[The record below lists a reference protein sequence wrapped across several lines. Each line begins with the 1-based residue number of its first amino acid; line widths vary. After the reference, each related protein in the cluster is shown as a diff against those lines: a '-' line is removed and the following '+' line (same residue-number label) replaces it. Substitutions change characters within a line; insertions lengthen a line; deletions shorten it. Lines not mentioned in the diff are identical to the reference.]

1 MSPAEIARARARLPG
16 AFRTSP
22 RRLVQLWGGL
32 ALVAGVSAFAVWY
45 LGLTFRQFWNGLDRL
60 GFLVSLMFPPSHGGY
75 PGEILYATIETVAM
89 ALFATLLSALISL
102 PLGFMGARNVVSNIL
117 LHFSLRRF
125 FDAGRAIDSLIWA
138 LFFISVVGLGPFA
151 GMLALAASDIGSL
164 SKLYAEAIENAERD
178 QVDGVRATGAGR
190 IQTAW
195 FGYFP
200 QVFPVMLAHAL
211 YYFESNV
218 RGASILGIVGAGG
231 IGMLLS
237 DRIRANNWDEAAFVI
252 LVILVTVAVLD
263 TLSKTIRL
271 RIVDDPAARKVP

>member
-1 MSPAEIARARARLPG
+1 MSPADIARARARLPG

-22 RRLVQLWGGL
+22 RRSVQLWGGL

-45 LGLTFRQFWNGLDRL
+45 LELTFRQFWNGLDRL

-75 PGEILYATIETVAM
+75 PGEILYAIIETVAM

-102 PLGFMGARNVVSNIL
+102 PLGFMGARNVVSNVL

>member
-1 MSPAEIARARARLPG
+1 MNRAEIASARARLPG
-16 AFRTSP
+16 AFRTST

-32 ALVAGVSAFAVWY
+32 ALVVGVSAFAVWY
-45 LGLTFRQFWNGLDRL
+45 LELTFTQFWSGLDRL
-60 GFLVSLMFPPSHGGY
+60 GFLLAFMLPPTHGGY
-75 PGEILYATIETVAM
+75 PGEVLYAMLETVAM
-89 ALFATLLSALISL
+89 ALFATLLSGLISL
-102 PLGFMGARNVVSNIL
+102 PLGFMGARNVVSNVL
-117 LHFSLRRF
+117 LHFSLRRI
-125 FDAGRAIDSLIWA
+125 FDAGRAVDSLIWA

-151 GMLALAASDIGSL
+151 GMLALAAADIGSL
-164 SKLYAEAIENAERD
+164 SKLYAEAIENAERE

-190 IQTAW
+190 VQTAW
-195 FGYFP
+195 LGYFP
-200 QVFPVMLAHAL
+200 QVAPVMLAHAL

-237 DRIRANNWDEAAFVI
+237 DRIRVNNWDEAAFVM

-271 RIVDDPAARKVP
+271 RIINDPAVRQTP

>member
-1 MSPAEIARARARLPG
+1 MSPADIARARARLPD

-22 RRLVQLWGGL
+22 RRSVQLWGGL

-75 PGEILYATIETVAM
+75 PGEILYAIIETVAM

-102 PLGFMGARNVVSNIL
+102 PLGFMGARNVVSNVL

>member
-1 MSPAEIARARARLPG
+1 MSPADIARARARLPD
-16 AFRTSP
+16 AFHTSP
-22 RRLVQLWGGL
+22 RRSVQLWGGL

-75 PGEILYATIETVAM
+75 PGEILYAIIETVAM

-102 PLGFMGARNVVSNIL
+102 PLGFMGARNVVSNVL